1 MARRGWPVGAKPFF
15 PGTRMTD
22 LGLWCECRMPL
33 KWQGLES
40 SATPPALLEHEAL
53 LLLTAINQ
61 MEAVHDLDAGGVEN
75 RRLERLESKLDL
87 ALYLLARTL
96 EPGPAP
102 AAAEVRLSPSEIRW
116 LAPVPPAQGE
126 ALLLELHAS
135 PALPMAL
142 RLPVT
147 ALAAE
152 DGWARASFQ
161 GLSEPLSDA
170 LHQFIFR
177 RHRQAI
183 RAKHG

>member
-1 MARRGWPVGAKPFF
+1 MN
-15 PGTRMTD
+15 D
-22 LGLWCECRMPL
+22 LGLWCECRIPL
-33 KWQGLES
+33 KWHALDAS
-40 SATPPALLEHEAL
+40 TTPPATLEHEAL

-61 MEAVHDLDAGGVEN
+61 MEAVHDLEAGGAEN

-87 ALYLLARTL
+87 TLYLLARNL
-96 EPGPAP
+96 EQGPAP
-102 AAAEVRLSPSEIRW
+102 AAAEVRLSPEEIRW
-116 LAPVPPAQGE
+116 VDASPPAMG
-126 ALLLELHAS
+126 AAVLVELHAS

-142 RLPVT
+142 RLPVM

-152 DGWARASFQ
+152 DGWARASFL